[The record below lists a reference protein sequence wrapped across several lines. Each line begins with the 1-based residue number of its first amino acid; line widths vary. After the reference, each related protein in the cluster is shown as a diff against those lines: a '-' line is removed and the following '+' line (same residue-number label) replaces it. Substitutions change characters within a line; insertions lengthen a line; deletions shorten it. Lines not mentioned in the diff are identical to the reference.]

1 MTNTRTIQQRLQD
14 LLNTSPNLTLDEI
27 SAVNAAC
34 ELIEELTVDH
44 AAAQE
49 AVINNC
55 ARVMTVTAERD
66 ALQAKLDISRRK
78 LTELSKAEALENL
91 YQFAMGQE
99 REIVKLEK
107 ERDDFA
113 YRYDTASNLTTSAL
127 DALSKALTDRDALMD
142 SARLALGALMKSA
155 VYLFDI
161 ETDYSVATVESINDA
176 IEALKKAGVTP

>member
-1 MTNTRTIQQRLQD
+1 MTN
-14 LLNTSPNLTLDEI
+14 
-27 SAVNAAC
+27 
-34 ELIEELTVDH
+34 EELQNWIDSAPITSLATPDI
-44 AAAQE
+44 AKL
-49 AVINNC
+49 
-55 ARVMTVTAERD
+55 TAERD
-66 ALQAKLDISRRK
+66 ALAHDLVIERARKTIVEQERDALQVKLDLSRRK

-91 YQFAMGQE
+91 YQLAMGQE

-127 DALSKALTDRDALMD
+127 DALSKALTERDVLMD
-142 SARLALGALMKSA
+142 AARLALGALMKSA

-161 ETDYSVATVESINDA
+161 ETDYSVATVESINEA